1 MSKLE
6 YNSYKGDGNLRFSGQ
21 VSSLLRN
28 LMSYYGEILHGG
40 KLFGQLSGAE
50 AFLAIQPPWR
60 QFLKTTIFSPKRPIK
75 HFYRM
80 GVRNHLSSKDPTWR
94 CVIGVFLTGFL
105 TS

>member
-40 KLFGQLSGAE
+40 KLFGQLSGADE
-50 AFLAIQPPWR
+50 FLAI
-60 QFLKTTIFSPKRPIK
+60 
-75 HFYRM
+75 
-80 GVRNHLSSKDPTWR
+80 
-94 CVIGVFLTGFL
+94 
-105 TS
+105 